1 MDKQEIEKVQ
11 AYLRRTFG
19 NQTLRIVP
27 LPKKKDSAEVYLGE
41 EFIGVLYRD
50 DEDGDLSYN
59 FNMAILAEDLA
70 V

>member
-1 MDKQEIEKVQ
+1 MDKQELEKVQ

-19 NQTLRIVP
+19 NQTLRAVP
-27 LPKKKDSAEVYLGE
+27 LPKKKDSAEIYLGE